1 MNRMPDLTAEPA
13 AMELLAFEVG
23 GARFGVE
30 LHAVREVLRA
40 VLITPLPGA
49 PPVVEGIIDVRGMV
63 VPVYDL
69 RTRFGL
75 PIQPLHPDHR
85 LVTAWT
91 GDRLVA
97 LHCERTEWL
106 VTVPATALE
115 RSGAVTLGDRRIAG
129 AAKLPDGIILIT
141 DLPAF
146 LDDAE
151 RAALDD
157 ALADVLA
164 DAPAGSVRD
173 AGVPADGMPDVRS
186 ST

>member
-1 MNRMPDLTAEPA
+1 MNRMPELQAEPPA
-13 AMELLAFEVG
+13 VELLAFEAG
-23 GARFGVE
+23 GSRFGIE
-30 LHAVREVLRA
+30 LAAVREVLRA

-49 PPVVEGIIDVRGMV
+49 PPVIEGIIDVRGTV

-69 RTRFGL
+69 RARFGL
-75 PIQPLHPDHR
+75 PIRPLHPDDR

-106 VTVPATALE
+106 VSVPAPAME
-115 RSGAVTLGDRRIAG
+115 RSGAVSLGDRRVAG
-129 AAKLPDGIILIT
+129 LARLPDGIILIT

-151 RAALDD
+151 REALDS
-157 ALADVLA
+157 ALAAAV
-164 DAPAGSVRD
+164 AGASSARHR
-173 AGVPADGMPDVRS
+173 AGEPPDGRA

>member
-1 MNRMPDLTAEPA
+1 MSDLQAEPA
-13 AMELLAFEVG
+13 AVDLLAFEVG
-23 GARFGVE
+23 GARFGIE
-30 LHAVREVLRA
+30 LTAVREVVRA
-40 VLITPLPGA
+40 VFITPLPGA
-49 PPVVEGIIDVRGMV
+49 PPTVEGIIDVRGTV

-106 VTVPATALE
+106 VSVPASAME
-115 RSGAVTLGDRRIAG
+115 RTGAVSLGDRRLAG
-129 AAKLPDGIILIT
+129 VAKLPDGIILIT

-151 RAALDD
+151 RTALDAAL
-157 ALADVLA
+157 AAA
-164 DAPAGSVRD
+164 SAPPHGTSERAGGPPERG
-173 AGVPADGMPDVRS
+173 A